1 MTASLGGLRQGGRR
15 RTAAILLH
23 GAAGVGKTTLA
34 AGAPDPVCASVEE
47 GLGRLATPAW
57 PIGSYDD
64 LRAAIRTLLRDEHSF
79 RTLVVDSVDALEPL
93 VWEEACRRGGWDS
106 IEAPGY
112 GKGYIAA
119 AAVWREYLSGLAALR
134 EKKRMLV
141 VQIAHSTIR
150 RFDSPDS
157 EPYDRYQ
164 IKLQDRAAAL
174 LQEQADIV
182 GFLDYRKSIR
192 KADVGFNKKVARAE
206 GTGQRVL
213 YLEERPA
220 FLAKNRYGMPPAIDL
235 PTTAEAWRE
244 PQTVWAALA
253 PYLPDWE

>member
-1 MTASLGGLRQGGRR
+1 MALPPCAKRSACWSSRS
-15 RTAAILLH
+15 RTARS
-23 GAAGVGKTTLA
+23 GV
-34 AGAPDPVCASVEE
+34 
-47 GLGRLATPAW
+47 
-57 PIGSYDD
+57 
-64 LRAAIRTLLRDEHSF
+64 
-79 RTLVVDSVDALEPL
+79 
-93 VWEEACRRGGWDS
+93 
-106 IEAPGY
+106 
-112 GKGYIAA
+112 
-119 AAVWREYLSGLAALR
+119 
-134 EKKRMLV
+134 
-141 VQIAHSTIR
+141 
-150 RFDSPDS
+150 DSPDS

-244 PQTVWAALA
+244 PQTIWAAFA